1 MPDSKYE
8 ATIAFLPYVT
18 RVGETGKQPNV
29 LSCTAGFSLITSRI
43 PHRTSDLAARRLLNT
58 GLPDSL
64 KYAILDA
71 FRHVASPLEHASDA
85 GAMVRHW
92 IAAVNSLP
100 QDVSESVV
108 DTLLRMAFRSDIR
121 PHISAAAWRWLKKRP
136 ILHRDSRGLKFGAS
150 PDVFQA
156 VQELGDPEI
165 TTSYLFVVWSEW
177 ALPFPEGFAAMLDY
191 IKSELRG
198 VEMVGY
204 RADLIK
210 RLDEVLSNL
219 EQEPGPPSIEV
230 ADRISWYN
238 KFRSAL
244 MEVNEEAKE
253 ANGGVK
259 GEAKKAM
266 NTPTCSSS
274 TLLPG
279 FDC

>member
-1 MPDSKYE
+1 
-8 ATIAFLPYVT
+8 
-18 RVGETGKQPNV
+18 
-29 LSCTAGFSLITSRI
+29 
-43 PHRTSDLAARRLLNT
+43 
-58 GLPDSL
+58 
-64 KYAILDA
+64 
-71 FRHVASPLEHASDA
+71 
-85 GAMVRHW
+85 MVRHW

-100 QDVSESVV
+100 YTKDVSESVV

-121 PHISAAAWRWLKKRP
+121 PQIPAAAWRWLKKRP

-177 ALPFPEGFAAMLDY
+177 VLPFHEGFTAMLDY

-198 VEMVGY
+198 VEMAGY

-259 GEAKKAM
+259 EEAKKAM
-266 NTPTCSSS
+266 NTPTCSSPALS
-274 TLLPG
+274 PG